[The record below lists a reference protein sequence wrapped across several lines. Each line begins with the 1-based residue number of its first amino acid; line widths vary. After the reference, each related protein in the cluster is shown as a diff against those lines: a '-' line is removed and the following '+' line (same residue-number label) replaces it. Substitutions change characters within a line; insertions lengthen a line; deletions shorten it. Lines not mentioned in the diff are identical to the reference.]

1 VQTSEKCL
9 SNHSTFATGS
19 GGSHLL
25 ESVEEFYE
33 EWKRMSIGD
42 ASIDGDNI
50 QKVSN
55 VNLASQ
61 SKFWHCK
68 RRYF

>member
-25 ESVEEFYE
+25 ESVEELHE

>member
-1 VQTSEKCL
+1 
-9 SNHSTFATGS
+9 
-19 GGSHLL
+19 
-25 ESVEEFYE
+25 
-33 EWKRMSIGD
+33 MSIGD

-50 QKVSN
+50 QKVSK
-55 VNLASQ
+55 VNLVSQ